1 MSLLDRVATVNT
13 TAEELLNSL
22 KSEVINVYLLSQIY
36 VQMIFGYGFYMVE
49 IDLNKKTA
57 DHIFFALVFS
67 MRPSKSSRYMSKSE
81 RSKLKTSYSESKSN
95 QQDSN

>member
-22 KSEVINVYLLSQIY
+22 KSEVINVYLLSQIC

-49 IDLNKKTA
+49 IDLNKKAA
-57 DHIFFALVFS
+57 DHIFSLWFS
-67 MRPSKSSRYMSKSE
+67 V
-81 RSKLKTSYSESKSN
+81 
-95 QQDSN
+95 